1 MTDSIKKFTDF
12 QLHPTIIKAIEAM
25 GYNNCT
31 PIQARCLPILLK
43 GQDIAGLAQTGT
55 GKTAAFLIPMIDRI
69 LRSQEKNEELP
80 DRVFKDWQ
88 DSNFILILVPTR
100 ELVTQVLDNL
110 HQLTAGS
117 GLTSIFLYGGVGYDE
132 QKASLKK
139 PYQFLV
145 ATPGRLLDLY
155 KEGLVDFK
163 QVRAMIFDEADR
175 MFDMG
180 FQQDVFFILNR
191 VPKERQLLMFS
202 ATLNFQVTE
211 MAYEA
216 HSNPVEID
224 VSRDKVTTENIE
236 DFIIHLGK
244 EEKPKYLLSIFK
256 KYNPQ
261 QVIIFSNFKNKVN
274 RVADFLTENG
284 YPALGISSLMTQVQR
299 NRVIERFKSENKH
312 NIMVATDLAARG
324 LDIKGVDLVI
334 NYEMPEDAENYVH
347 RIGRT
352 GRAEQKGMAISFVS
366 DRDVESLVRIEEYLK
381 EKLDTIWL
389 DDTDFVT
396 DFKPLP
402 PEDFYRPR
410 FDKGAPPDRGPRRNS
425 SDSRRP
431 RRDDGPRRDSSGPR
445 QEGGPRRDSGPR
457 RDGPNRDGPNRDGPR
472 RDGPNRDGPRR
483 DRPPRVDAPQGDHNP
498 MEATGPD
505 HDMPEFERPN
515 TDRSPNDRASGG
527 AVHRDRKMGRHQNSS
542 KNPNRSENPRR
553 ENPSRQDG
561 SPERSQDRN
570 QGGGRKRFD
579 NRNDRGAKKPYNS
592 RPAAKSASAKP
603 SGSLWGK
610 ISSKIK
616 QLVGAR

>member
-12 QLHPTIIKAIEAM
+12 QLHPTLIKAIEAM
-25 GYNNCT
+25 GYNSCT

-80 DRVFKDWQ
+80 DRVFKEWQ

-244 EEKPKYLLSIFK
+244 DEKPKYLLSIFK

-334 NYEMPEDAENYVH
+334 NYELPEDAENYVH

-389 DDTDFVT
+389 DDADFVT

-410 FDKGAPPDRGPRRNS
+410 FDKGAPPDRGGPRRNS
-425 SDSRRP
+425 SDGRRP
-431 RRDDGPRRDSSGPR
+431 RRDDGPRRDNNGPR
-445 QEGGPRRDSGPR
+445 QEGGARRDSGPR
-457 RDGPNRDGPNRDGPR
+457 RDGPNRDRPR
-472 RDGPNRDGPRR
+472 RE
-483 DRPPRVDAPQGDHNP
+483 RPPRTDAPQGDHNP

-505 HDMPEFERPN
+505 HEMPEFERPN
-515 TDRSPNDRASGG
+515 NDRSSGDRSSGG
-527 AVHRDRKMGRHQNSS
+527 AVHRDRKMGRHQNSNR
-542 KNPNRSENPRR
+542 NPNRPDHPR
-553 ENPSRQDG
+553 RQDG
-561 SPERSQDRN
+561 SPDRSQDRN
-570 QGGGRKRFD
+570 QNRNQAGGKKRFD
-579 NRNDRGAKKPYNS
+579 NRNDRNAKKPFNS
-592 RPAAKSASAKP
+592 RPAAKGTSTKA

-616 QLVGAR
+616 QLVGTR

>member
-1 MTDSIKKFTDF
+1 MTDSIKTFTDF
-12 QLHPTIIKAIEAM
+12 NFHPTLLKAIEGM
-25 GYNNCT
+25 GYKNCT
-31 PIQARCLPILLK
+31 PIQTRCFPILLK

-55 GKTAAFLIPMIDRI
+55 GKTAAFLIPLIDRI
-69 LRSQEKNEELP
+69 LRSQDKNEEFPERIFP
-80 DRVFKDWQ
+80 DWKD
-88 DSNFILILVPTR
+88 SEFVLILVPTR

-110 HQLTAGS
+110 NQLTAGS
-117 GLTSIFLYGGVGYDE
+117 GMTSIFLYGGVSYDE

-139 PYQFLV
+139 PFQFLV
-145 ATPGRLLDLY
+145 ATPGRLIDLY
-155 KEGLVDFK
+155 KEGFVDFK
-163 QVRAMIFDEADR
+163 QVRAMILDEADR

-180 FQQDVFFILNR
+180 FHQDVFFILNR
-191 VPKERQLLMFS
+191 VPKDRQLLMFS

-256 KYNPQ
+256 KFNPQ
-261 QVIIFSNFKNKVN
+261 QVIIFSNFKNKVT
-274 RVADFLTENG
+274 RVAEFLTENG
-284 YPALGISSLMTQVQR
+284 YPALGISSLMTQAQR

-334 NYEMPEDAENYVH
+334 NFELPDDAENYVH

-352 GRAEQKGMAISFVS
+352 GRAESKGMAISFVS

-381 EKLDTIWL
+381 EKLDTMWL

-402 PEDFYRPR
+402 AEDFYRPR
-410 FDKGAPPDRGPRRNS
+410 FDKNAPPERPPRRNS
-425 SDSRRP
+425 TDSRRP
-431 RRDDGPRRDSSGPR
+431 RRDDTRRDNNGPRRDAGPRDGASSSGPR
-445 QEGGPRRDSGPR
+445 RDNGPR
-457 RDGPNRDGPNRDGPR
+457 RDGPPR
-472 RDGPNRDGPRR
+472 TNTAPRE
-483 DRPPRVDAPQGDHNP
+483 DQNP
-498 MEATGPD
+498 MEAD
-505 HDMPEFERPN
+505 APESEQQQSN
-515 TDRSPNDRASGG
+515 G
-527 AVHRDRKMGRHQNSS
+527 AVHRDRKMGRHRDSN
-542 KNPNRSENPRR
+542 KGANRSESSN
-553 ENPSRQDG
+553 
-561 SPERSQDRN
+561 RSDRGQDRN
-570 QGGGRKRFD
+570 QAGGKKRFENSR
-579 NRNDRGAKKPYNS
+579 NRPDRNAKKPFER
-592 RPAAKSASAKP
+592 RPASKSATAKS

-616 QLVGAR
+616 QLVGSR

>member
-12 QLHPTIIKAIEAM
+12 QLHPTLIKAIEAM
-25 GYNNCT
+25 GYNSCT

-80 DRVFKDWQ
+80 DRIFKDWQ

-139 PYQFLV
+139 PFQFLV

-274 RVADFLTENG
+274 RVAEFLTENG

-334 NYEMPEDAENYVH
+334 NYELPEDAENYVH

-396 DFKPLP
+396 EFKPFP
-402 PEDFYRPR
+402 AEEFYRPR
-410 FDKGAPPDRGPRRNS
+410 FDKNAPPDRCPRRNS
-425 SDSRRP
+425 PDGRRP
-431 RRDDGPRRDSSGPR
+431 RRDNDGPRRDSNGPR
-445 QEGGPRRDSGPR
+445 GPRRDNGPR
-457 RDGPNRDGPNRDGPR
+457 RDGPPR
-472 RDGPNRDGPRR
+472 NDSAPR
-483 DRPPRVDAPQGDHNP
+483 GDHNP
-498 MEATGPD
+498 MEASGP
-505 HDMPEFERPN
+505 EENERQP
-515 TDRSPNDRASGG
+515 SGG
-527 AVHRDRKMGRHQNSS
+527 AVHRDRKMGRHRDSNRNANRNENS
-542 KNPNRSENPRR
+542 NRND
-553 ENPSRQDG
+553 NQSRQDRPQG
-561 SPERSQDRN
+561 RHNN
-570 QGGGRKRFD
+570 QNGKKRFD
-579 NRNDRGAKKPYNS
+579 NRNDNRNNSGSKKPFDR
-592 RPAAKSASAKP
+592 RPAAKGASAKP